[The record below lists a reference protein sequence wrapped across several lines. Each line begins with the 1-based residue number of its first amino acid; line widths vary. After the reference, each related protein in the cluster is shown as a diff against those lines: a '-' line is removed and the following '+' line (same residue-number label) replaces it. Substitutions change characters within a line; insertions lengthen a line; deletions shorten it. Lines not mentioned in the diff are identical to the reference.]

1 MQIKFFKKIKLP
13 KKIYWREVLAVF
25 LLVIC
30 VYFFHQQRREVQAII
45 PYLHRA
51 NNGWLLLATLVT
63 GIYIIC
69 QSSMYLFSFAA
80 IDTSFPLGRAIEL
93 FLKRNFLSTF
103 LPGGGVSALAYVP
116 KAVKRAVPDRMKIH
130 QASGLF
136 GFAGVLSTFIIS
148 LIVLLLAAGS
158 GKSKDMQQTI
168 IGLVVLTI
176 FIALLLFI
184 LYNIRRERALYQ
196 WIKRHFP
203 KTALTLLE
211 VTGAS
216 VDGKWYLLTVVASL
230 GVEVCGIAHLYIAML
245 AANVAPSLQAAGLA
259 YVISVL
265 LMVASP
271 FLKGVGAV
279 ELSVV
284 YILGNYGYT
293 PIEALAI
300 AIIYR
305 VFEFW

>member
-1 MQIKFFKKIKLP
+1 MQINFFKKIKLP

-69 QSSMYLFSFAA
+69 QSLMYLFSFAA
-80 IDTSFPLGRAIEL
+80 IDTGFPLGRSIEL

-116 KAVKRAVPDRMKIH
+116 KGVKRTVPDRMKIH

-136 GFAGVLSTFIIS
+136 GFAGVLSTFIIN

-158 GKSKDMQQTI
+158 GKSNDVHQTF
-168 IGLVVLTI
+168 IGMVVLTI
-176 FIALLLFI
+176 FMALLLLI
-184 LYNIRRERALYQ
+184 LYNIRKEKAL
-196 WIKRHFP
+196 
-203 KTALTLLE
+203 
-211 VTGAS
+211 
-216 VDGKWYLLTVVASL
+216 
-230 GVEVCGIAHLYIAML
+230 
-245 AANVAPSLQAAGLA
+245 
-259 YVISVL
+259 
-265 LMVASP
+265 
-271 FLKGVGAV
+271 
-279 ELSVV
+279 
-284 YILGNYGYT
+284 
-293 PIEALAI
+293 
-300 AIIYR
+300 
-305 VFEFW
+305 